1 MQLLAKNMLLKIVD
15 LMKQPKFIFYMIC
28 LLCDKKRT
36 KAELSKNK
44 QPDLSTNKES
54 SQANNEVSLREKI
67 NQDIQLNNETDESA
81 GMLSENLLKFKEN
94 YDHNLYQEFNERNLN
109 SFKSFTYSSASYSD
123 SSLNSQI
130 LSLEITDAETNYELK
145 TGKQY
150 TSYNIS
156 IDFGDKILNEKTPVA
171 KTSFSKVVKRRF
183 KEFVALQKK
192 LEENNLYRSF
202 LKNVKG
208 PSKFINLSIGNME
221 EIVIEKRRKKLDH
234 FLKVNTL

>member
-1 MQLLAKNMLLKIVD
+1 MQLLGKNMLAKLVD

-36 KAELSKNK
+36 KAELSKKK
-44 QPDLSTNKES
+44 QTDLKASNPVNNEEKRSEALNENIVLNEANNDVVDQS
-54 SQANNEVSLREKI
+54 SQSLS
-67 NQDIQLNNETDESA
+67 D
-81 GMLSENLLKFKEN
+81 FKEK

-109 SFKSFTYSSASYSD
+109 SFKSFTYSASYYD

-150 TSYNIS
+150 TSYNIK
-156 IDFGDKILNEKTPVA
+156 IEFGDRSLNEKAPMTRNTFT
-171 KTSFSKVVKRRF
+171 KTIKRRF

-221 EIVIEKRRKKLDH
+221 EIVIEKRRKKLDQ
-234 FLKVNTL
+234 FLKVDS